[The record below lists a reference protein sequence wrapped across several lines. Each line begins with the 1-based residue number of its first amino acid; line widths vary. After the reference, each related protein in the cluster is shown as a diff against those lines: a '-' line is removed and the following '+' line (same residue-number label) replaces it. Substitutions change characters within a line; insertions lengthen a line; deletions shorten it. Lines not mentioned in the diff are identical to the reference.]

1 MNEEKIDLTLNRSL
15 EELIASYWEAVN
27 GDIGPNQYGSFYALE
42 DYLSGLG
49 ALESRYKLL
58 GDQHNKVVFT

>member
-1 MNEEKIDLTLNRSL
+1 MDNMKEKIDLSLNRSL

-42 DYLSGLG
+42 NYLSDFG
-49 ALESRYKLL
+49 AI
-58 GDQHNKVVFT
+58 